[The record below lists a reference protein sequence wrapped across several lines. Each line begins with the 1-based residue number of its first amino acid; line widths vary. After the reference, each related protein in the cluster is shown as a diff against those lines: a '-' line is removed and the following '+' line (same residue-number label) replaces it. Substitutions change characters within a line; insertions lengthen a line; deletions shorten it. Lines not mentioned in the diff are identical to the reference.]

1 MSKMVRSPLFLMA
14 LTIFIDFT
22 GFGLVIPLLPFWA
35 EHLGAGPAAVGLILT
50 VYALAQFIF
59 TPVLGKLSDHYGR
72 KPVIFSSLLIEAVS
86 LAFTALAG
94 SLPLLLVARF
104 TGGLGASNIGSAQA
118 LVADVTPPQGRARG
132 MGVIGAAIGLGFV
145 VGPALGG
152 MLASVGPAIPFW
164 AAMGLAV
171 VNALLVMCFLP
182 ETHGKQE
189 VAASASS
196 HNRAPGGLL
205 TGWGKALRYPAVT
218 RLVMINLL
226 LTVAFA
232 AMEAVFPL
240 FTQHTFGWMARE
252 NGYIFTYV
260 GFVVVLVQGG
270 LVGRIARRFDEHILL
285 IAGLVMLAAG
295 LALIAWSTNLALL
308 FISLGILSA
317 GDGGAT
323 PAVSALLSFVSPA
336 GAQGE
341 TLGFAQG
348 VAGLGRIIGPLV
360 AGSLFAMAGP
370 GSPFLVGGILVALA
384 VALALP
390 VLPIRQEAEEVHVGT
405 EDRREPERIRRIL
418 SEANKKIS

>member
-1 MSKMVRSPLFLMA
+1 MSKMMRSPLFLMA

-35 EHLGAGPAAVGLILT
+35 EHLGAGPAGVGLILT

-86 LAFTALAG
+86 FAFTALVG
-94 SLPLLLVARF
+94 SLPLLLLARF
-104 TGGLGASNIGSAQA
+104 IGGLGASNIGSAQA
-118 LVADVTPPQGRARG
+118 LVADVTPPERRARG
-132 MGVIGAAIGLGFV
+132 MGMIGAAIGLGFV

-152 MLASVGPAIPFW
+152 MLASVGPALPFW
-164 AAMGLAV
+164 VAMGLAV

-182 ETHGKQE
+182 ETHRKQE
-189 VAASASS
+189 VVASASS
-196 HNRAPGGLL
+196 SNQGSRGLL

-226 LTVAFA
+226 FTVAFA

-240 FTQHTFGWMARE
+240 FTQHTFGWTARE

-260 GFVVVLVQGG
+260 GFVVVLMQGG
-270 LVGRIARRFDEHILL
+270 LVGRIVRRFGERTLL
-285 IAGLVMLAAG
+285 IAGLIMLAAG
-295 LALIAWSTNLALL
+295 LALLPWSTNLALL

-317 GDGGAT
+317 GDGAVT
-323 PAVSALLSFVSPA
+323 PAVSALLSFISPA
-336 GAQGE
+336 EAQGE

-348 VAGLGRIIGPLV
+348 VAGLGRIVGPLA

-370 GSPFLVGGILVALA
+370 GSPFLIGSILVALA
-384 VALALP
+384 VVLALP
-390 VLPIRQEAEEVHVGT
+390 ALPLGQKAEAVQVRT
-405 EDRREPERIRRIL
+405 EDKKKSEGTRRPL
-418 SEANKKIS
+418 SEASKR

>member
-35 EHLGAGPAAVGLILT
+35 EHLGAGPAGVGLILT
-50 VYALAQFIF
+50 IYALAQFIF

-72 KPVIFSSLLIEAVS
+72 KPVIFSSLLIE
-86 LAFTALAG
+86 
-94 SLPLLLVARF
+94 
-104 TGGLGASNIGSAQA
+104 QA

-132 MGVIGAAIGLGFV
+132 MGMIGAAIGLGFV

-171 VNALLVMCFLP
+171 VNALLVMSFLP
-182 ETHGKQE
+182 ETRRKRE

-196 HNRAPGGLL
+196 RNRGSGGLL
-205 TGWGKALRYPAVT
+205 TGWGKALRYRAVT

-240 FTQHTFGWMARE
+240 FTQRTFGWTARE

-260 GFVVVLVQGG
+260 GFVVVLMQGG
-270 LVGRIARRFDEHILL
+270 LVGRIVRRFGERTLL
-285 IAGLVMLAAG
+285 IAGLIMLAAG
-295 LALIAWSTNLALL
+295 LALLPWSTNLALL

-317 GDGGAT
+317 GDGAVT
-323 PAVSALLSFVSPA
+323 PAVSALLSFISPA
-336 GAQGE
+336 EAQGE

-348 VAGLGRIIGPLV
+348 VAGLGRIVGPLA

-370 GSPFLVGGILVALA
+370 GSPFLIGSILVALA

-390 VLPIRQEAEEVHVGT
+390 ALSLRQEAEEVQVRT
-405 EDRREPERIRRIL
+405 EDKKKSGRITRSL
-418 SEANKKIS
+418 SEASKR